1 MDLTLRPRQ
10 VPLPA
15 RAALNQDLRRRTLL
29 LSGLLCALAA
39 CSSGGLNRSAGGIYA
54 PGVSGQSDIDGLIV
68 GHRLMAAGEYQ
79 LALDAY
85 TRAAGQQ
92 GLNVD
97 TLSAL
102 GSANLRL
109 GRLGQAERLLRRAVA
124 LDPDF
129 PPAWNNLGVMLME
142 QGNVAE
148 ATEVFR
154 RAYATDNGNSD
165 QIRDNLRL
173 ALARLDSSGYETVN
187 EDINFEL
194 VRRGSDETVS
204 IEPL

>member
-1 MDLTLRPRQ
+1 MPQ
-10 VPLPA
+10 SSKVALPQHRTVLNLGQSA
-15 RAALNQDLRRRTLL
+15 IILLALL
-29 LSGLLCALAA
+29 GGLAA

-54 PGVSGQSDIDGLIV
+54 PGVAGESDIDGLIV
-68 GHRLMAAGEYQ
+68 GHRLMAAGEFQ

-85 TRAAGQQ
+85 TRAAAQQ

-109 GRLGQAERLLRRAVA
+109 GRLGQAEGLLRRAVEEA
-124 LDPDF
+124 PDF
-129 PPAWNNLGVMLME
+129 PPAWNNLGVLLME

-165 QIRDNLRL
+165 EIRDNLRL
-173 ALARLDSSGYETVN
+173 ALARLESSSYQEVN

-194 VRRGSDETVS
+194 VRRGPENIGS